1 MNSTQ
6 SAKMVWRRYGWTVAP
21 KGFSYGPSMA
31 ATFWPDSFRSLG
43 PFWSKLCGP
52 DITTISEPDFELTD
66 WYGADEYDLDNHME
80 RMRQPHLN
88 QTFEVKKTAPYSRNL
103 TRDTHSSKP
112 AFYHWATDLFIQCFH
127 FSISF
132 IALTKNIIYRHA
144 DMRNIAILI
153 ELLKNRAVE

>member
-88 QTFEVKKTAPYSRNL
+88 QTFEVKKNSTIFQESNPGHPFLEASILPLSHR
-103 TRDTHSSKP
+103 
-112 AFYHWATDLFIQCFH
+112 FIYTVL
-127 FSISF
+127 SF
-132 IALTKNIIYRHA
+132 LYKLYCAHQKHYI
-144 DMRNIAILI
+144 
-153 ELLKNRAVE
+153 